1 MENENSQNWRKTVKI
16 IKIREKITLT
26 VKSWIDL
33 LSDWPAIV
41 RFNSKI
47 DATGLENSTLIDG
60 ENREIRD
67 GGKRVCK
74 ESSERFFCRSWET
87 DEAATVSF
95 RLKKKRAELQMQS
108 IWRLGDENGPI
119 FIAVQCDDLW
129 AHTWRIHSWH
139 VGGFV
144 SAHVEV

>member
-16 IKIREKITLT
+16 IKIHEKTTLT

-41 RFNSKI
+41 RFNSKV

-67 GGKRVCK
+67 RGKRVCK
-74 ESSERFFCRSWET
+74 ESAEKCFCRRWEA

-95 RLKKKRAELQMQS
+95 RRKRKRVELQMQG
-108 IWRLGDENGPI
+108 IWRFKAENGPL
-119 FIAVQCDDLW
+119 FIAVECDDLW
-129 AHTWRIHSWH
+129 AHTWRRLGWH

-144 SAHVEV
+144 CAHVEV